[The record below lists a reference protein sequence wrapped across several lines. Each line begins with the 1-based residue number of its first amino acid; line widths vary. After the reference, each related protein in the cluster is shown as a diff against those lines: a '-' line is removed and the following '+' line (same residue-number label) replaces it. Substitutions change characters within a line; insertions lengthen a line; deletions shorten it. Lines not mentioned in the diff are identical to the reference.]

1 MFTIR
6 EVGDMLVSIV
16 ALGFLF
22 SFSPGFLPEGSPWLM
37 NLLMATLLS
46 GVVWTLHVAAQKLM
60 ARRYECR
67 TIYFM
72 SPHFIA
78 VSVLLT
84 LFISVMSFGQFVL
97 VVAAV
102 GFVNV
107 STKYSMRLGYKFM
120 GLTLKETG
128 EVAVAG
134 WIANV
139 LFALLL
145 KVLHPAYPAFFT
157 YFIEMNLWVALFNLL
172 PIPPLDGSKILSWNV
187 AAWVVSL
194 ALSITLLLTLPFL
207 GLIESLLLLFL
218 VLVVGFFVVQRLLPA
233 PTGARYAE

>member
-67 TIYFM
+67 TTYFM
-72 SPHFIA
+72 SPHFIVVA
-78 VSVLLT
+78 ILLT

-97 VVAAV
+97 IVAVV

-128 EVAVAG
+128 EVAAAG

-145 KVLHPAYPAFFT
+145 KVLHPIYPAFFA
-157 YFIEMNLWVALFNLL
+157 YFIGMNLWVALFNLL

-187 AAWVVSL
+187 AAWVISL
-194 ALSITLLLTLPFL
+194 ALSITLLITLPFL
-207 GLIESLLLLFL
+207 GLIESLLLLLL
-218 VLVVGFFVVQRLLPA
+218 VLVVGFFVVQHLLPA

>member
-78 VSVLLT
+78 VSILLT
-84 LFISVMSFGQFVL
+84 LFISIMSFGQFVL

-139 LFALLL
+139 LLALLL
-145 KVLHPAYPAFFT
+145 KVLHPVHPAFFT

-233 PTGARYAE
+233 PTGPRYAE